1 MENESRHGRTVRM
14 RGDTHL
20 HPPAIALFGDRVIDR
35 FAAELVNSEKAPS
48 TVACYRRH
56 LKKLMLYM
64 ASEATPCTDGKQHR
78 QSVPVLTKEVLTG
91 FKLFLIGSGAKES
104 TVNAVITSV
113 NSLTSFIGRPDL
125 KLHPLKV
132 QKKTYTEN
140 ALTAEEF
147 KRLVDTAAA
156 SGNMRLYAVLFT
168 LACTGIRVSELR
180 CVTVGAVASGELG
193 IFNKGKQRTV
203 LIPPGL
209 RDLLVR
215 YIGAAKIRSGELFL
229 TRNGKEIDRSNLFR
243 ELKKLAVA
251 AGVPKEKVY
260 PHNFRHFFATNYYR
274 QNRGDIAGLAGVL
287 GHSSVNTTRIY
298 VNETRDEAVTK
309 IIRACAETLGATRI
323 SPPQETPRKTRKT
336 PPIQIYKA
344 KKPPRIHAYLQHN

>member
-1 MENESRHGRTVRM
+1 MENASRHGRAVRM

-20 HPPAIALFGDRVIDR
+20 HPAAIALFGDRVIDR

-48 TVACYRRH
+48 TVASYRRN
-56 LKKLMLYM
+56 LKKLMLYI
-64 ASEATPCTDGKQHR
+64 ASEDTSGTDGKHRR

-91 FKLFLIGSGAKES
+91 FKLFLINSGAKES

-113 NSLTSFIGRPDL
+113 NRLTAFIGRPDL

-140 ALTAEEF
+140 AIKAEEF

-180 CVTVGAVASGELG
+180 CVTVGAVAAGELR

-209 RDLLVR
+209 RDMLVR
-215 YIGAAKIRSGELFL
+215 YIATAKIRQGALFL

-309 IIRACAETLGATRI
+309 IIRACAETLGATRK
-323 SPPQETPRKTRKT
+323 SPPPETPLELRET
-336 PPIQIYKA
+336 PPMQIYKA
-344 KKPPRIHAYLQHN
+344 TKPPRIHAYIQHN